1 MRLILEDSCFTPW
14 LREAETT
21 AYKIESGL
29 GCAVLWKHPR
39 LVSHHCQDQMG
50 WALELGSLN
59 KALTVLSGWVARR
72 LQRKEVATK
81 DSRREVSSNW
91 YKKAGLESHL
101 IGQLSTKRKF
111 QGSKGLITK
120 LVWFCWGRNASYEL
134 HLKANTMT
142 LRSRNTEFQDGS
154 EDNLCQEVPKLSI
167 SRQIPSSNRVQRCGW
182 FWMFCNSTNMV
193 SSLIHVCIDLKA
205 NIKMFF

>member
-1 MRLILEDSCFTPW
+1 
-14 LREAETT
+14 
-21 AYKIESGL
+21 
-29 GCAVLWKHPR
+29 
-39 LVSHHCQDQMG
+39 MG

-59 KALTVLSGWVARR
+59 KPLSVLSGWVARR
-72 LQRKEVATK
+72 FQRKEVATK
-81 DSRREVSSNW
+81 DSRREVSSNR

-101 IGQLSTKRKF
+101 IGRLSTKGKF

-154 EDNLCQEVPKLSI
+154 EDKQCQKC
-167 SRQIPSSNRVQRCGW
+167 PSCQFQDKYLQVIEFKDAAGFERFATQPIW
-182 FWMFCNSTNMV
+182 
-193 SSLIHVCIDLKA
+193 
-205 NIKMFF
+205 